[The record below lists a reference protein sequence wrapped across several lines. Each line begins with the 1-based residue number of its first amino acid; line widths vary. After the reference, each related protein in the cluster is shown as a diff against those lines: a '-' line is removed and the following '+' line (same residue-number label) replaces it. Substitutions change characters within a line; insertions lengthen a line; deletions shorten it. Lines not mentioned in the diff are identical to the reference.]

1 MNIFS
6 KSIFLLNSDRIADVL
21 KATMAAP
28 TYFPPQHLHKQIIKD
43 GRFVKD
49 PNSDHI
55 PPEIFIDGGVFAND
69 PDYLHQHGVVIQ
81 DGYGL
86 MDWQLIY

>member
-1 MNIFS
+1 
-6 KSIFLLNSDRIADVL
+6 
-21 KATMAAP
+21 MAAP
-28 TYFPPQHLHKQIIKD
+28 TYFPPQPIHKQIIQD

-69 PDYLHQHGVVIQ
+69 PELVALWAIRIQ
-81 DGYGL
+81 WKKLVNYHLLSIGTGCYNAEL
-86 MDWQLIY
+86 SPST